1 MRVGGKKAYRCW
13 TQPWFWLLAGS
24 LALSFFLNFWNIGQ
38 NGTGNAYYAA
48 AIKSMT
54 QNWHNFFYVSFD
66 PAGMVSVD
74 KPPLGL
80 WVQAL
85 FCKVFGYSGWA
96 MLLPQALA
104 GMACC
109 LMLYLLVTRPFG
121 RPAGL
126 LAALCFALTPAVV
139 TVSRNNTIDM
149 QLIFLLLI
157 AVWFLMKAIRT
168 GKWRWL
174 MLCGLFIGLGFNVKM
189 MQAYLIFP
197 AVGLVY
203 LFFAKGKCWKRF
215 AALGLSVAVMLAV
228 SFAWVAAV
236 DLTPASE
243 RPYVDSTSNNSM
255 LELVFGHNGSERL
268 FGQSSGGGKSPG
280 NGSNQPMH
288 QNIGQND
295 QTDRVPPSLDE
306 DRNGYAAT
314 IPDPSQLSGEL
325 SANSAI
331 KSEKNGN
338 QLTNSGDL
346 SAQDGDSEQ
355 TQPPDGRQNGAVPS
369 TVGGGNPGK
378 QNAGIGGSMDIGN
391 ASAFRLWNDALYGQ
405 GSWLLLFAIAALIVA
420 LRRKYLKQK
429 HPQQVSL
436 VFWGFWLATAGVFF
450 SVAGFFHSY
459 YLCMMAPPIAALSG
473 IGLSQLFCKK
483 QEMLVPALPATISSR
498 TVARLPDTPMK
509 PSRWEVLRPW
519 MLFAAL
525 IANIAISAGYV
536 YQYSSVRTWLLPVI
550 LAPGIVGAILF
561 LLTHARPQKVLKYLS
576 AVLLVISL
584 LAGSAYWAWTPT
596 QVVSNATIPT
606 AGPTNFPGA
615 SGMSGFSGQQP
626 GQHGDSSVSPPSDDS
641 GGSASAQMP
650 SGGGVE
656 GTSSVGLESYL
667 LAHYVSGS
675 FLLTANRADDVAQ
688 LIVDT
693 GLPCYAYGGFLGNDN
708 SMTVEK
714 LKQLVKEGK
723 VTYFL
728 VSGQG
733 GVGGSDDIT
742 SYVEENA
749 QKIDASEYGGS
760 SGTASAL
767 YRFS

>member
-1 MRVGGKKAYRCW
+1 MKERKETAYRRW

-24 LALSFFLNFWNIGQ
+24 LALSFFLNFWNIGR

-48 AIKSMT
+48 AIQSMT
-54 QNWHNFFYVSFD
+54 QSWHNFFYASFD

-104 GMACC
+104 GTACC
-109 LMLYLLVTRPFG
+109 LMLYLLVMRPFG

-139 TVSRNNTIDM
+139 VVSRNNTIDM

-174 MLCGLFIGLGFNVKM
+174 MFCGLFIGLGFNVKM
-189 MQAYLIFP
+189 LQAYLILP
-197 AVGLVY
+197 AVALVY
-203 LFFAKGKCWKRF
+203 LFFAKGKFWKRF
-215 AALGLSVAVMLAV
+215 AAGGLAMAVMLGV

-236 DLTPASE
+236 DLTPESE

-268 FGQSSGGGKSPG
+268 FGQGTGGGQSPG
-280 NGSNQPMH
+280 NGSNPPMH
-288 QNIGQND
+288 QNADQGN
-295 QTDRVPPSLDE
+295 QTDRTPPSLDG
-306 DRNGYAAT
+306 DRKDHAAT
-314 IPDPSQLSGEL
+314 APDSSQLSGNL
-325 SANSAI
+325 SANSAQ
-331 KSEKNGN
+331 KSEQSGD
-338 QLTNSGDL
+338 LPTNSGDTA
-346 SAQDGDSEQ
+346 AQDGDLMHP
-355 TQPPDGRQNGAVPS
+355 QPSDGQQDGTASGAF
-369 TVGGGNPGK
+369 GGGSGK
-378 QNAGIGGSMDIGN
+378 QGGGMDIGN
-391 ASAFRLWNDALYGQ
+391 ASVFRLWNDALYGQ
-405 GSWLLLFAIAALIVA
+405 GSWLLLFAIAALIVT
-420 LRRKYLKQK
+420 LRWKGLRQK

-436 VFWGFWLATAGVFF
+436 VFWGLWLATAGIFF

-459 YLCMMAPPIAALSG
+459 YLCMMAPPIAVLSG
-473 IGLSQLFCKK
+473 VGLSQLFRKK
-483 QEMLVPALPATISSR
+483 QEMLAPARPVTASENCALVIPPDPPIKSSR
-498 TVARLPDTPMK
+498 PAASRL
-509 PSRWEVLRPW
+509 W

-525 IANIAISAGYV
+525 LANVAISAGYV
-536 YQYSSVRTWLLPVI
+536 YQYSSVRAWLLPVI

-561 LLTHARPQKVLKYLS
+561 LLAHARPQKAFKRLS
-576 AVLLVISL
+576 AILLVISL

-596 QVVSNATIPT
+596 QGVSNATIPT
-606 AGPTNFPGA
+606 AGPTDSGGA
-615 SGMSGFSGQQP
+615 AGMPNFSGQQP
-626 GQHGDSSVSPPSDDS
+626 GQNRDSASSPPSDDGGDGTPVQTPS
-641 GGSASAQMP
+641 GRGGEGTASA
-650 SGGGVE
+650 
-656 GTSSVGLESYL
+656 GLESYL
-667 LAHYVSGS
+667 LAHYVPGS

-688 LIVDT
+688 FIVDT
-693 GLPCYAYGGFLGNDN
+693 GLPCYAYGGFLGSDN

-733 GVGGSDDIT
+733 GFGGSDDIT
-742 SYVEENA
+742 SYVEKNA
-749 QKIDASEYGGS
+749 QTVDASEYGGS
-760 SGTASAL
+760 SGTVGTL